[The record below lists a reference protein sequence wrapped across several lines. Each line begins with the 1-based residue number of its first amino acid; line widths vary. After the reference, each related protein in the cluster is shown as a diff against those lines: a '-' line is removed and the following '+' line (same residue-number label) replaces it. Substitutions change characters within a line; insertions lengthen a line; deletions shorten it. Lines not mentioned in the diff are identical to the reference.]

1 MHSAVASSPRSMA
14 VPQPQWPQF
23 AQMRDFVFTHTQPQ
37 WSDVRTAVRG
47 STASAQRGTE
57 SDSAACPVD
66 DNADAWTPTVVRPP
80 PLEGHR
86 VCTACQRPK
95 ESCTCT
101 MCFVCR
107 CRFHANRHHCRRC
120 WHAVCSGC
128 WGHRHY
134 VHMLGRQMVVCDR
147 CSTSWALAN
156 LGKRGDGC
164 LLWGLYVLRAAGDM
178 PRMCIGP
185 SCRIL
190 TRQLVCYGCGL
201 PTVVTRPH
209 AARVVRPNGVSKS
222 VMDDVSV
229 LDVQQLSLRTMEVSG
244 MTSTQ
249 MERMFRRLF
258 HRYEE
263 VLAFR
268 AITTAVLA
276 QRVLLAMV
284 AAAVA
289 YEYLGAP
296 NITLS
301 LSDIPYARALRITVA
316 QERYTILEA
325 PGRVKFIAFPGTH
338 NWRTR
343 WVDVQFA
350 RITETVWSTL
360 HEGVCLTTTA
370 EGEEGAGRAEAT
382 AMLNGGVRK
391 AWEYQV
397 HRGFAQEAQEVGL
410 PLDSLLEDVR
420 SGGYTLV
427 LCGHSLGGATAQY
440 LSLQLLHRCAS
451 LLVTRGAEED
461 TPRLLCVSL
470 GAPLLGNYELADH
483 VQSCGWSHIFHNFV
497 YRSDIVPRLSCT
509 DELARDAQVRLTHYV
524 TSVFTAAQ
532 SWWRGGSSRRGA
544 VGAPSPTANA
554 TPSSPST
561 ETVSATVSTLSS
573 GRLSTA
579 LARWRTEKLPGPS
592 SVADSAVGASDASA
606 LLSMDGVTGTES
618 PAPTNDDGLSDASPA
633 LWAEPAQLAAYVDT
647 ALRTGRD
654 ALESGTPSPSLDEA
668 AKRDADVEAALHDF
682 SSRCTGANRVAS
694 RKPSAIYHACGG
706 GSDAGPDGD
715 DGSLVASGMRVAADT
730 TADVMLPV
738 SSRRMRR
745 RFTCF
750 GRYHFMQYGTYGYVS
765 TDDSETAFGVLK
777 HGCGDASV
785 LGDHSVEAYNRG
797 VMVHLYRNAES

>member
-1 MHSAVASSPRSMA
+1 MA
-14 VPQPQWPQF
+14 APQPQWPQF
-23 AQMRDFVFTHTQPQ
+23 AQMRNFVFTHTQPQ
-37 WSDVRTAVRG
+37 WGDVHTTATV
-47 STASAQRGTE
+47 STVPAQRRAEMSG
-57 SDSAACPVD
+57 AGCPAEDMAV
-66 DNADAWTPTVVRPP
+66 AWAPTVVRPP

-86 VCTACQRPK
+86 VCTTCQRPK
-95 ESCTCT
+95 ESCMCT
-101 MCFVCR
+101 RCFVCQR
-107 CRFHANRHHCRRC
+107 RFHANRHHCRRC

-134 VHMLGRQMVVCDR
+134 VHMLGRQMSVCDR
-147 CSTSWALAN
+147 CSTPWGLAN
-156 LGKRGDGC
+156 LSKRGDGC

-185 SCRIL
+185 SCSML

-209 AARVVRPNGVSKS
+209 AARVVRPNGVSKG
-222 VMDDVSV
+222 VMDEVSV
-229 LDVQQLSLRTMEVSG
+229 LDVQQLSLRSMEVNG
-244 MTSTQ
+244 MTTTQ

-268 AITTAVLA
+268 TITTAVLG
-276 QRVLLAMV
+276 QRVLLSMV

-316 QERYTILEA
+316 QERYTVLEA

-350 RITETVWSTL
+350 RITERVWSTL
-360 HEGVCLTTTA
+360 HEGVCLRRTTTEVA
-370 EGEEGAGRAEAT
+370 EDGGRAEAT
-382 AMLNGGVRK
+382 AVLNGGVRK
-391 AWEYQV
+391 VWEYQV

-410 PLDSLLEDVR
+410 PFDSLLEDVR

-451 LLVTRGAEED
+451 LLVPRGAEED
-461 TPRLLCVSL
+461 APRLLCVSL

-483 VQSCGWSHIFHNFV
+483 VQSCGWTHIFHNFV

-509 DELARDAQVRLTHYV
+509 DELAWDAQSRLTHYV

-532 SWWRGGSSRRGA
+532 SWWRGGA
-544 VGAPSPTANA
+544 MGAPPPTTKATA
-554 TPSSPST
+554 STPST
-561 ETVSATVSTLSS
+561 ATVAPNTSTVDS
-573 GRLSTA
+573 GRLSAA
-579 LARWRTEKLPGPS
+579 LGRLSTKRLTRTL
-592 SVADSAVGASDASA
+592 SAAAYPAAGASDTAP
-606 LLSMDGVTGTES
+606 LLSTDDVSGKTSAAPATEVS
-618 PAPTNDDGLSDASPA
+618 FPDESSE
-633 LWAEPAQLAAYVDT
+633 LWAEQAQLAAYVDT
-647 ALRTGRD
+647 ALRNGRD
-654 ALESGTPSPSLDEA
+654 ALESDTPSPSRDEA
-668 AKRDADVEAALHDF
+668 AQRDADVEAALQVF
-682 SSRCTGANRVAS
+682 SSRCAGASRITSAKASAMQHARSGSDAAEPNGVDASTVAS
-694 RKPSAIYHACGG
+694 RVGAAV
-706 GSDAGPDGD
+706 DT
-715 DGSLVASGMRVAADT
+715 AAD
-730 TADVMLPV
+730 VVLPV
-738 SSRRMRR
+738 SSRRMHR

-750 GRYHFMQYGTYGYVS
+750 GRYHFIQYGTYGYVS
-765 TDDSETAFGVLK
+765 TDDSDTAFGVLK
-777 HGCGDASV
+777 HGCGEASI

-797 VMVHLYRNAES
+797 MMIHLYRNAES